1 MTWMLILIAVGFALL
16 VAGATVLVDG
26 ASGLART
33 IGLSDRVV
41 GLTVVAVGTAM
52 PEIVVSVASAA
63 SGHTELALGN
73 VIGSNICNLLLVLG
87 LTALTRRLELPHKV
101 TRFDVPVSVG
111 ATLLVMVLANVG
123 GVISRIDGLI
133 LILAFIAFVAHSI
146 FGGHGEEEGQE
157 AEAEEPTVKGVPLQ
171 LAYVAVGIALL
182 KFGGDFVVDSSVGLS
197 LSLGIPESVVGLTVV
212 AIGTCLPELITSVVA
227 ARRGNVELALG
238 NVLGSNITN
247 LLLVLGVPAAMSG
260 IVFDASYNLELI
272 ALAGMTALL
281 VLIAHKGD
289 DRLMYRRHG
298 LAFTGMYL
306 TYLIRAMFM

>member
-33 IGLSDRVV
+33 MGLSDRVV

-101 TRFDVPVSVG
+101 TRFDVPISVVV
-111 ATLLVMVLANVG
+111 TLFVMVLANVG
-123 GVISRIDGLI
+123 GAVSRIDGII
-133 LILAFIAFVAHSI
+133 LILAFIAFVAYSV
-146 FGGHGEEEGQE
+146 FGGRDEEEQE
-157 AEAEEPTVKGVPLQ
+157 AEAEEPAVKGVPLQ
-171 LAYVAVGIALL
+171 LAYVAAGVALL
-182 KFGGDFVVDSSVGLS
+182 KFGGDFVVDSSVDIS
-197 LSLGIPESVVGLTVV
+197 FSLGIPESVVGLTVV

-272 ALAGMTALL
+272 ALAGMTASL